1 VKLTLANKI
10 GSRFLLPLSL
20 AMLSIF
26 YAGLP
31 VKAETTDSIS
41 KIATADITGTAKQ
54 SASSLNQP
62 TEQIIQVDQV
72 AELSLPINLEE
83 GSQSIPT
90 VSGDFL
96 TQSSSPNLVT
106 TSTNS
111 PQVAGF
117 TKSPLGENLAVN
129 NSLEIKTVDTQ
140 EAQPQLVSDL
150 TAIPVVTAKQLKEQ
164 STPSQSFI
172 AQTDSNGAP
181 LFRPTRSGPNY
192 IGIGG
197 NFGITGDS
205 DLGGRSLA
213 IISKFGLSD
222 VWSVRPS
229 VLFLS
234 NFASFLIPITYDF
247 PPQQFLTPD
256 LTIAPYLGGGVAIT
270 TGSDNTF
277 GPLLTAGI
285 DIPLSRNFTANI
297 AANLA
302 FIRTTD
308 LGILVGIAYNF

>member
-1 VKLTLANKI
+1 VKLTLVNKI
-10 GSRFLLPLSL
+10 RDRILLPLSL
-20 AMLSIF
+20 AVLSIF
-26 YAGLP
+26 FTGSP

-41 KIATADITGTAKQ
+41 QITTADITSTAKQ

-62 TEQIIQVDQV
+62 TEQIIQVDIV
-72 AELSLPINLEE
+72 AELSLPVDLEE
-83 GSQSIPT
+83 GSQSI
-90 VSGDFL
+90 
-96 TQSSSPNLVT
+96 
-106 TSTNS
+106 
-111 PQVAGF
+111 
-117 TKSPLGENLAVN
+117 N
-129 NSLEIKTVDTQ
+129 NSLEVKTVETQ
-140 EAQPQLVSDL
+140 EADPQMVSDL
-150 TAIPVVTAKQLKEQ
+150 TAIPTVTAKQLKEQ
-164 STPSQSFI
+164 PDPSQSLV
-172 AQTDSNGAP
+172 AQTDGNGAP

-285 DIPLSRNFTANI
+285 DIPLSRHFTANI

>member
-1 VKLTLANKI
+1 V
-10 GSRFLLPLSL
+10 
-20 AMLSIF
+20 
-26 YAGLP
+26 
-31 VKAETTDSIS
+31 
-41 KIATADITGTAKQ
+41 
-54 SASSLNQP
+54 
-62 TEQIIQVDQV
+62 
-72 AELSLPINLEE
+72 
-83 GSQSIPT
+83 
-90 VSGDFL
+90 
-96 TQSSSPNLVT
+96 
-106 TSTNS
+106 
-111 PQVAGF
+111 
-117 TKSPLGENLAVN
+117 
-129 NSLEIKTVDTQ
+129 
-140 EAQPQLVSDL
+140 
-150 TAIPVVTAKQLKEQ
+150 
-164 STPSQSFI
+164 PSQSLV

-213 IISKFGLSD
+213 IISKFGLSE

>member
-1 VKLTLANKI
+1 MKLTLANKI
-10 GSRFLLPLSL
+10 RDRILLPLSL
-20 AMLSIF
+20 AVLSIF
-26 YAGLP
+26 FAGSP

-41 KIATADITGTAKQ
+41 QIATTSITMPAKQ
-54 SASSLNQP
+54 SASSLNEP

-72 AELSLPINLEE
+72 AELSLPVDLEE
-83 GSQSIPT
+83 GSQLI
-90 VSGDFL
+90 
-96 TQSSSPNLVT
+96 
-106 TSTNS
+106 
-111 PQVAGF
+111 
-117 TKSPLGENLAVN
+117 N
-129 NSLEIKTVDTQ
+129 NSLEFKTVETQ
-140 EAQPQLVSDL
+140 EAEPQVVSDL
-150 TAIPVVTAKQLKEQ
+150 TAIPTVTAKQLKEQ
-164 STPSQSFI
+164 PVPSQSLV

-213 IISKFGLSD
+213 IISKFGLSE

-308 LGILVGIAYNF
+308 LGLLVGIAYNF

>member
-10 GSRFLLPLSL
+10 RDRILLPLSL
-20 AMLSIF
+20 AVLSIF
-26 YAGLP
+26 FAGSP

-41 KIATADITGTAKQ
+41 QISTTSITMPAKQ
-54 SASSLNQP
+54 SASSLNEP

-72 AELSLPINLEE
+72 AELSLPVDLEE
-83 GSQSIPT
+83 GSQLI
-90 VSGDFL
+90 
-96 TQSSSPNLVT
+96 
-106 TSTNS
+106 
-111 PQVAGF
+111 
-117 TKSPLGENLAVN
+117 N
-129 NSLEIKTVDTQ
+129 NSLEVKTIETQ
-140 EAQPQLVSDL
+140 EAEPQVVSDL
-150 TAIPVVTAKQLKEQ
+150 TAIPTVTAKQLKEQ
-164 STPSQSFI
+164 PVTSQSLV

-213 IISKFGLSD
+213 IISKFGLSE

-308 LGILVGIAYNF
+308 LGLLVGIAYNF

>member
-1 VKLTLANKI
+1 MKLTLANKI
-10 GSRFLLPLSL
+10 RDRILLPLSL
-20 AMLSIF
+20 AVLSIF
-26 YAGLP
+26 FAGSP

-41 KIATADITGTAKQ
+41 QTATTSITMPAKQ
-54 SASSLNQP
+54 SASSLNEP
-62 TEQIIQVDQV
+62 TEQIIQADQF
-72 AELSLPINLEE
+72 AELSLPVDLEE
-83 GSQSIPT
+83 GSQSI
-90 VSGDFL
+90 
-96 TQSSSPNLVT
+96 
-106 TSTNS
+106 
-111 PQVAGF
+111 
-117 TKSPLGENLAVN
+117 N
-129 NSLEIKTVDTQ
+129 NSLEVKTVETQ
-140 EAQPQLVSDL
+140 EAEPQVVSDL
-150 TAIPVVTAKQLKEQ
+150 TTIPTVTAKQLKEQ
-164 STPSQSFI
+164 PVTSQSLV

-213 IISKFGLSD
+213 IISKFGLSE

-308 LGILVGIAYNF
+308 LGLLVGIAYNF